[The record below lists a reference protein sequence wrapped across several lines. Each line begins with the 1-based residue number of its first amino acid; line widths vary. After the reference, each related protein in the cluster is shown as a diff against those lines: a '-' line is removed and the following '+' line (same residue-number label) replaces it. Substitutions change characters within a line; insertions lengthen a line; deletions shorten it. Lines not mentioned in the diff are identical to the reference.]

1 MLEKNII
8 NSEMLVHIPMCTH
21 KDAKKVLV
29 ILGDVAIK
37 NELAKYDAEVVY
49 SDSFN
54 IDDKFDVV
62 IYNSDVVDDMIMA
75 NVMRSLE
82 SSCGIF
88 ASKIVSFDDNSEAM
102 KHDLGVIAKNFWIAM
117 PYRSDAGMMVIASK
131 KYHPQADIILDRSD
145 FIEASYY
152 NTELHNAS
160 FVFPNYIQKPL
171 TGIAKR

>member
-1 MLEKNII
+1 MLDRNII
-8 NSEMLVHIPMCTH
+8 NSEMLVHTAMCTH

-29 ILGDVAIK
+29 VLGDVAIQ
-37 NELAKYDAEVVY
+37 NELKKYSDEVVT

-54 IDDKFDVV
+54 VDDKFDVV
-62 IYNSDVVDDMIMA
+62 IYNSDVIDDMVMA

-82 SSCGIF
+82 DRCGIF
-88 ASKIVSFDDNSEAM
+88 VSKVVSFDENSEAM
-102 KHDLGVIAKNFWIAM
+102 KQDLKIVAKNFWIAM
-117 PYRSDAGMMVIASK
+117 PYRSDVGMMILASK

-152 NTELHNAS
+152 NTELQLAS
-160 FVFPNYIQKPL
+160 FVFPTYIQKPL

>member
-21 KDAKKVLV
+21 KEAKKVLV
-29 ILGDVAIK
+29 ILTDEAIK

-62 IYNSDVVDDMIMA
+62 IYNSDSLDDIVMA

-82 SSCGIF
+82 DKCGIF
-88 ASKIVSFDDNSEAM
+88 ASKIVSFDENSDAM
-102 KHDLGVIAKNFWIAM
+102 KKDLSTVAKNFWIAM
-117 PYRSDAGMMVIASK
+117 PYKSDAGMMVLASK

-160 FVFPNYIQKPL
+160 FVFPSYIQKPL

>member
-1 MLEKNII
+1 MLEKNSI

-21 KDAKKVLV
+21 KEPSKVLA
-29 ILGDVAIK
+29 ILADDAIK
-37 NELAKYDAEVVY
+37 NELAKYDANVVY

-54 IDDKFDVV
+54 VDEKFDVV
-62 IYNSDVVDDMIMA
+62 IYNSDDLDDIVMA

-82 SSCGIF
+82 EKCGLF
-88 ASKIVSFDDNSEAM
+88 ASKVASFDENSELM
-102 KHDLGVIAKNFWIAM
+102 KNDLTTVAKNFWIAM
-117 PYRSDAGMMVIASK
+117 PYKSDAGMMVLASK

-160 FVFPNYIQKPL
+160 FVMPSYIQKPL